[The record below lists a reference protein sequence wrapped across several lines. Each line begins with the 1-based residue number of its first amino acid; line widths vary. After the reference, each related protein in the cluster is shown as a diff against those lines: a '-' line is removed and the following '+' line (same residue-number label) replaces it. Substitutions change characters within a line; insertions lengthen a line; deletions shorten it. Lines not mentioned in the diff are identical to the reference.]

1 MSAEERALRALRKLV
16 DFSEVTAI
24 EHDDPAL
31 T

>member
-1 MSAEERALRALRKLV
+1 MSAEERALRKLV